1 MKNIKIFDTTLRDG
15 QQASGANLSSAEK
28 IKIAKILDK
37 LNEDIIEAGFPI
49 SSKKEFESVKNIS
62 KILKN
67 SRVCSLARHN
77 KRDVDLCIEAM
88 KSSKN
93 KRLHLFIATSNLH
106 MKYKLNLKP
115 KEILELVE
123 DIVKYS
129 RNKIDDIE
137 WSCED
142 GTRSDPNFII
152 KCFEIA
158 AKHGAKTLN
167 IADTVGY
174 STPLEMNNLVKKIL
188 KNTKGIEKC
197 NLSVHCHND
206 LGMATS
212 NTLQSIKA
220 GANQVECTINGIG
233 ERAGN
238 APLEEIVMALK
249 TRKDFFNCKTQINTK
264 LLKESSSIVSK
275 LTTFYISKN
284 KPIVGENAFAHES
297 GIHQHGV
304 LKKRE
309 TYEIMDPKDVGQKE
323 TKINLGSQSGLKGV
337 KFKLDY
343 YKLNY
348 KNLNL
353 KEFLKF
359 FKSKVK
365 NLKIVDKGL
374 LIKLFNDFKV
384 IKKNE
389 KN

>member
-15 QQASGANLSSAEK
+15 QQASGANLSLSEK
-28 IKIAKILDK
+28 IRISKILDK
-37 LNEDIIEAGFPI
+37 LNVDIIEAGFPI
-49 SSKKEFESVKNIS
+49 SSKKEFESVKKIS
-62 KILKN
+62 KNLKN
-67 SRVCSLARHN
+67 SKVCSLARHN
-77 KRDVDLCIEAM
+77 KRDIDLCIQAM
-88 KSSKN
+88 KTSGN
-93 KRLHLFIATSNLH
+93 KRLHLFIATSDLH
-106 MKYKLNLKP
+106 MKYKLNLQRHQ
-115 KEILELVE
+115 ILELIE
-123 DIVKYS
+123 DTMKYA

-174 STPLEMNNLVKKIL
+174 STPLEMNQLVKKVL
-188 KNTKGIEKC
+188 SNTRGIEKC
-197 NLSVHCHND
+197 NFSVHCHND

-238 APLEEIVMALK
+238 APLEEVVMALK
-249 TRKDFFNCKTQINTK
+249 TRKDFFNCKTRINTK
-264 LLKESSSIVSK
+264 LLKESSSVVSK
-275 LTTFYISKN
+275 LTNFNVSKN

-304 LKKRE
+304 LNKRE

-323 TKINLGSQSGLKGV
+323 TKINIGSQSGLKGV

-348 KNLNL
+348 KNVNL
-353 KEFLKF
+353 TEFLKY
-359 FKSKVK
+359 FKKKVK

-374 LIKLFNDFKV
+374 LIKLFTDFKS

-389 KN
+389 NN